1 MTDRNSTLLRAV
13 QQLDPQANPDPVD
26 SEALLARVRLAIA
39 DAPAEMPDLAPR
51 QVPRTTRRV
60 VVGAAAAILLGAA
73 VYTVANPGQPP
84 AYASW
89 TPTPTELTAPVAA
102 ERAAECPTV
111 EVMQGPPEDPTDMTD
126 IPLTLHLAE
135 QRGDY
140 TFAVSSGVS
149 EDGEPAYSVCLVD
162 ANSGITTAQGAILP
176 ADSAVAPSSA
186 DGVEVFNDSVDWSVT
201 SEEDAITYVFGTAG
215 TDVTAVDVHTD
226 SGSFAH
232 ASLADGWWAVWFPG
246 DVDLTTDLTVTT
258 SDGTTREVAAVP
270 STSDDTA
277 DPEDTD

>member
-13 QQLDPQANPDPVD
+13 QQLDPQADPDPVD
-26 SEALLARVRLAIA
+26 SEALLVRVRLAIA
-39 DAPAEMPDLAPR
+39 DAPEEMPDLAPR
-51 QVPRTTRRV
+51 PVPRTTRRV
-60 VVGAAAAILLGAA
+60 VAGAAAAILLGAA

-102 ERAAECPTV
+102 ERASECPDV
-111 EVMQGPPEDPTDMTD
+111 ELLQEPGDDGGAEVTE
-126 IPLTLHLAE
+126 IPLTMHLAE

-140 TFAVSSGVS
+140 TFAVSSGV
-149 EDGEPAYSVCLVD
+149 GEQGESAYSVCLVEPD
-162 ANSGITTAQGAILP
+162 RTTAQGEVIP
-176 ADSAVAPSSA
+176 ANATVAPPAS
-186 DGVEVFNDSVDWSVT
+186 DEVVVLNDSVDWSVS
-201 SEEDAITYVFGTAG
+201 SEEDAITYLIGTAG

-246 DVDLTTDLTVTT
+246 DVDLTTDLSVTT

-270 STSDDTA
+270 GTSGDIS
-277 DPEDTD
+277 DPEETD

>member
-1 MTDRNSTLLRAV
+1 MSDNNSTLLRAV

-26 SEALLARVRLAIA
+26 SDALLARVRLAIA

-51 QVPRTTRRV
+51 PVPRTTRRV
-60 VVGAAAAILLGAA
+60 VVGAAATILLGAA
-73 VYTVANPGQPP
+73 VYTVANPAQPP

-102 ERAAECPTV
+102 ERAVECPTV

-126 IPLTLHLAE
+126 IPLTMNLAE
-135 QRGDY
+135 ERGDY
-140 TFAVSSGVS
+140 TFAVSSGVGA
-149 EDGEPAYSVCLVD
+149 EGESAYSVCLIEPD
-162 ANSGITTAQGAILP
+162 RITAQGEVLP
-176 ADSAVAPSSA
+176 ADALTPPAASDVVVLNSSI
-186 DGVEVFNDSVDWSVT
+186 DWSVS
-201 SEEDAITYVFGTAG
+201 SEEDAITYLVGTAG
-215 TDVTAVDVHTD
+215 ADVTGIDVNAVA
-226 SGSFAH
+226 GSFAH

-270 STSDDTA
+270 GSSDDTG